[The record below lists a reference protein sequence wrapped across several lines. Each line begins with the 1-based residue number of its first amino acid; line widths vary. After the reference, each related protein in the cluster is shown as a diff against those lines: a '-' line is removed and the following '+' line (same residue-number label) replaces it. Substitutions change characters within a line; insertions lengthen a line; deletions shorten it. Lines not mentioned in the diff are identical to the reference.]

1 MANHSVH
8 NVKALVVNTKKAST
22 NLHYTGL
29 TLKLKKLTLTRTI
42 KTHTLLLTEIGLL
55 EVIQLLQTLKYLTQK
70 QVLQSTSL
78 DLTSHTSLILNLV
91 IKIPFIN
98 YTYQLIS
105 QMLQML

>member
-8 NVKALVVNTKKAST
+8 NVKASVANTKKAST

-29 TLKLKKLTLTRTI
+29 TLKLKKLTSTRTI

-55 EVIQLLQTLKYLTQK
+55 EVIQSLQTLKYLIQK

-78 DLTSHTSLILNLV
+78 DSISHTSLILNSV
-91 IKIPFIN
+91 IKILFIN
-98 YTYQLIS
+98 YIYQLILL
-105 QMLQML
+105 MLQML